1 MATITVNPDNSLS
14 LNLDMEERSTYDGL
28 PSGQLAEYIT
38 LWIAE
43 RFKTVWQ
50 ERVDRLTDKQKQ
62 DVLELLGVKLEP
74 APVEPV
80 LPA

>member
-1 MATITVNPDNSLS
+1 MATITINPDNTLS
-14 LNLDMEERSTYDGL
+14 LNLDLEERATYDGL

-50 ERVDRLTDKQKQ
+50 ERVDRLTAKQKQ
-62 DVLELLGVKLEP
+62 DVLELLGVKPEQ
-74 APVEPV
+74 APVEPDS
-80 LPA
+80 